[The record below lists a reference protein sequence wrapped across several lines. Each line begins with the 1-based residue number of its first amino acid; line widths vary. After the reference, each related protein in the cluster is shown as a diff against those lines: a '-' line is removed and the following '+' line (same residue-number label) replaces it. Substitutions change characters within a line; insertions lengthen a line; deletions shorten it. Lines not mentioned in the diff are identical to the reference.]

1 MASYKKYST
10 PLSDTFLS
18 PFNREYLHGAIMK
31 NVRARSGMNID
42 RQNDADLQALMNRV
56 YDQARADPY
65 ASVQSQVSKMNDIVV
80 QEATKTIMTGILQ
93 QLSYYDYVTKNPVPL
108 SMPVSTST
116 HGAKMPANYKF
127 GFNP

>member
-18 PFNREYLHGAIMK
+18 KFNREYLHGAIVK
-31 NVRARSGMNID
+31 SVRARSGMNID

-65 ASVQSQVSKMNDIVV
+65 SSVQSQVSKMNDIVV

-93 QLSYYDYVTKNPVPL
+93 QLSYYDYVTRNPVPL
-108 SMPVSTST
+108 SMPISTST
-116 HGAKMPANYKF
+116 HGMKMPGNDQYAF
-127 GFNP
+127 GR

>member
-18 PFNREYLHGAIMK
+18 KFNREYLHGAIVK
-31 NVRARSGMNID
+31 SVNARSGMNID

-65 ASVQSQVSKMNDIVV
+65 SSVQSQVSKMNDIVV

-93 QLSYYDYVTKNPVPL
+93 QLSYYDYVTRNPVPL
-108 SMPVSTST
+108 SMPISTST
-116 HGAKMPANYKF
+116 HGMKMSGNDQYAF
-127 GFNP
+127 GR